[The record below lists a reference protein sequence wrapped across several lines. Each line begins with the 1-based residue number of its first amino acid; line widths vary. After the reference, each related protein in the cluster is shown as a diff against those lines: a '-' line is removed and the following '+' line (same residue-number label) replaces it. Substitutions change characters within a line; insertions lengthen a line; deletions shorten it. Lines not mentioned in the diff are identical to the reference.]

1 MLKSVKSHRCVS
13 LKWPLSC
20 SRYKLIDTTRN
31 TSLAKGSRFGY
42 PRKSEMEEATHE
54 KKPQN
59 RKPPQKHSV
68 NQFDFD
74 ESEEEILSIS
84 CTEEEINTVDNHPN
98 KILAT
103 MKTGGKEV
111 KMLIYSGTSCNVLPI
126 KYFPQRNCGWEIK
139 SHPQDVLKVNH
150 VSHW

>member
-1 MLKSVKSHRCVS
+1 MLKSLKSHGCVS

-20 SRYKLIDTTRN
+20 SRYELIDTTRN
-31 TSLAKGSRFGY
+31 TLLAKGSRFSY

-68 NQFDFD
+68 NQFDLD
-74 ESEEEILSIS
+74 ENEEEILSIPV
-84 CTEEEINTVDNHPN
+84 TEEEMNTVDNHTN
-98 KILAT
+98 KILVT
-103 MKTGGKEV
+103 MKIGWKEV
-111 KMLIYSGTSCNVLPI
+111 KMLIDSGASCNVLTI
-126 KYFPQRNCGWEIK
+126 KYFPQRNCGWKIE

>member
-1 MLKSVKSHRCVS
+1 MLKSVKSHGYVS

-20 SRYKLIDTTRN
+20 AHYELIDTTRN
-31 TSLAKGSRFGY
+31 TSLAKGSRFAN
-42 PRKSEMEEATHE
+42 PRKSEVEEATHE

-74 ESEEEILSIS
+74 ESEEEILSLS

-98 KILAT
+98 KIFAT
-103 MKTGGKEV
+103 MKSGGKEV
-111 KMLIYSGTSCNVLPI
+111 KTLIDSGASCNVLPI
-126 KYFPQRNCGWEIK
+126 KYFPQRNCGWEIE
-139 SHPQDVLKVNH
+139 SHAQDVLKVNH